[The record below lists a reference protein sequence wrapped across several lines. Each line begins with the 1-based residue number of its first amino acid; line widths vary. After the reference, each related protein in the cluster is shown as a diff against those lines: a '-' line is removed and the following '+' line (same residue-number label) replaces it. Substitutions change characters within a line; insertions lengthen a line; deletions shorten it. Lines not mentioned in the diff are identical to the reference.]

1 MEVDL
6 DVLRNTDAQD
16 LADYKQAAE
25 VLRDEVKRLRV
36 DVWILL
42 EQIDQMLELGGDDLE
57 ADDRAVREQI
67 KADYAP

>member
-1 MEVDL
+1 M